1 MDGIKSQADLILLSG
16 DGQLADRSSSLA
28 EAVAMLEQSSAILES
43 LELTLA
49 VALLDHTIAEVRRH
63 MAA

>member
-1 MDGIKSQADLILLSG
+1 MDGIKSQADLVLISG
-16 DGQLADRSSSLA
+16 DGQLADRSSLA
-28 EAVAMLEQSSAILES
+28 EVVAMLEQSSAILES

>member
-1 MDGIKSQADLILLSG
+1 
-16 DGQLADRSSSLA
+16 LA